1 MMASKMR
8 QWAPAILSQSSNA
21 DEDEK
26 CLKSMVTRLSDWSS
40 ALADDGTQSHQG
52 RWRLST
58 GNIILVGNI
67 IPPPSPI
74 HSSEVCMC
82 VINAK
87 L

>member
-40 ALADDGTQSHQG
+40 ALGMTAG
-52 RWRLST
+52 RVT
-58 GNIILVGNI
+58 KDVGVFLQEI
-67 IPPPSPI
+67 
-74 HSSEVCMC
+74 
-82 VINAK
+82 
-87 L
+87 